1 MADVVKVYMRPVW
14 VGGNAGYR
22 YDLEHDGR
30 IVVERSKVPLCDA
43 ARWCAGEGK
52 NGKVEVWRYGGSGPA
67 MIAEIERYA
76 ALTVRETETV
86 SPRFVK
92 WRPFD
97 RDVKSD
103 DVITSSV

>member
-1 MADVVKVYMRPVW
+1 MVTKVFIRPVW

-22 YDLEHDGR
+22 YNIEHEGR
-30 IVVERSKVPLCDA
+30 LVVERSKAPLCDA
-43 ARWCAGEGK
+43 ARWCDGEGK
-52 NGKVEVWRYGGSGPA
+52 DGKVEVWRYGGSYPA
-67 MIAEIERYA
+67 MIGEIERYA

-92 WRPFD
+92 WRPFQH
-97 RDVKSD
+97 DVMSN

>member
-1 MADVVKVYMRPVW
+1 MVTKVYIIPRW

-22 YDLEHDGR
+22 YDVEHDGV
-30 IVVERSKVPLCDA
+30 IVVRGSKVPLCDA

-67 MIAEIERYA
+67 MIAEIERMA
-76 ALTVRETETV
+76 SRTVRETETM

-92 WRPFD
+92 WVPFE
-97 RDVKSD
+97 RKVLD
-103 DVITSSV
+103 DVEAI